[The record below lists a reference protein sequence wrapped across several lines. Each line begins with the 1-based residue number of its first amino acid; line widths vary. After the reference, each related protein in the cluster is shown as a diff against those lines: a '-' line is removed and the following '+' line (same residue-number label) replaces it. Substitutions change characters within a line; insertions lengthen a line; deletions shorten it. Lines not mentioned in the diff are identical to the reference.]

1 MLWNRRCVTDRER
14 QEQRRIGD
22 AGNGQDAAILHAAAA
37 GRDLA
42 GRTWS
47 FRGQAVPPAAQS
59 KNPQSIFALGI
70 LLFGVADGARTH
82 DNRNHNPGLY
92 QLSYSHRRRT
102 LFYSKKLLD
111 F

>member
-47 FRGQAVPPAAQS
+47 FRGQAVPLPPKAKIPRA
-59 KNPQSIFALGI
+59 FLLWGFFYLGWLMGLEPTTTGITI
-70 LLFGVADGARTH
+70 LDST
-82 DNRNHNPGLY
+82 N
-92 QLSYSHRRRT
+92 
-102 LFYSKKLLD
+102 
-111 F
+111 